1 MANRKELSR
10 EAVPLVVVIDD
21 NQAMREA
28 LCDLFESTQLRVKA
42 FGVAPEAPEFAQL
55 AMANCL
61 VLDVRL
67 PRISGLEFQ
76 QQLARAGIGTPVIFM
91 SGHADILMSVKA
103 MKAGAIDFLTKPF
116 REQDMLDAVRTA
128 ISNDRDRRL
137 AAQRSAS
144 LKDRFAQLSSRE
156 QEVMT
161 LVTKGQLNKQA
172 AGRLG
177 VSDVTVKL
185 HRKQA
190 MRKMGVQTLP
200 DLVRCALALD
210 LHANRSLPKATQKGW

>member
-1 MANRKELSR
+1 MVNRKELSR
-10 EAVPLVVVIDD
+10 EALPLVVVIDD

-28 LCDLFESTQLRVKA
+28 LCDLFESAQLRVNA
-42 FGVAPEAPEFAQL
+42 FGAAPDSKEFAQL
-55 AMANCL
+55 ATANCL

-116 REQDMLDAVRTA
+116 REQDMLDAVRAA
-128 ISNDRDRRL
+128 ISSDRGRRL

-144 LKDRFAQLSSRE
+144 LKARFAQLSSRE
-156 QEVMT
+156 QEVMA

-172 AGRLG
+172 AGSLG

-210 LHANRSLPKATQKGW
+210 LHANHPPARASQKDW